1 MYFTRFGNLSK
12 YAIWPKKNTLNK
24 GYEIKCT
31 YKSVMPT
38 SLEISWAVYLLFRWL
53 LRFLH
58 CLFESEVG
66 QFSLHL
72 RQTLCQSDIPFS
84 NYELT
89 LKNFPN
95 SVKLCICEWP
105 CFVRTFI
112 WFQIHFFNI
121 HHFSRPVSNLFLQPF
136 TPFEWYRKELFS
148 VLSSTTSYKT
158 LLRYATIHIT
168 YQTYLVCL

>member
-1 MYFTRFGNLSK
+1 
-12 YAIWPKKNTLNK
+12 
-24 GYEIKCT
+24 
-31 YKSVMPT
+31 MPT

-89 LKNFPN
+89 LKNSPN

-112 WFQIHFFNI
+112 WFLIHFINTLDPFQIYFYNRFHRLNGTGKSYLAYYHPRHRKNAIALCYNTHYISNI
-121 HHFSRPVSNLFLQPF
+121 PRMFI
-136 TPFEWYRKELFS
+136 KI
-148 VLSSTTSYKT
+148 SSPLKAKKKNSSKF
-158 LLRYATIHIT
+158 I
-168 YQTYLVCL
+168 

>member
-1 MYFTRFGNLSK
+1 MPFDR
-12 YAIWPKKNTLNK
+12 KKNTLNI

-112 WFQIHFFNI
+112 WFQIHFFNTLDPFQI
-121 HHFSRPVSNLFLQPF
+121 YFYNRVHRLNGIGKSYLAYYHPRHRTKRYCAMLQY
-136 TPFEWYRKELFS
+136 TLHIKH
-148 VLSSTTSYKT
+148 TSYVYKN
-158 LLRYATIHIT
+158 IISFESKKEK
-168 YQTYLVCL
+168 

>member
-1 MYFTRFGNLSK
+1 MPFDR
-12 YAIWPKKNTLNK
+12 KKNTLNI

-31 YKSVMPT
+31 YKSVLPT

-89 LKNFPN
+89 LKKLSKFSKIVHMWMTMFCANFYMISN
-95 SVKLCICEWP
+95 SFL
-105 CFVRTFI
+105 
-112 WFQIHFFNI
+112 QH
-121 HHFSRPVSNLFLQPF
+121 SRPVSNLFLQPF